1 MQMKN
6 FCIAVCILYIGLSC
20 SKKTVPSKTINESNT
35 TAATTNNNT
44 VTNSTIT
51 DTASAAIV
59 TADSLAM
66 AAVNNAMVVA
76 DGYGN
81 LVTPQENLPAN
92 SGVKYNSLEL
102 SKSFTVQQRA
112 NLQARYKTVPPRVLY
127 VPEQQAS
134 SSLKGSYY
142 IYKKKFWYWKKGDGF
157 YYLDPKYYQ

>member
-1 MQMKN
+1 MKK
-6 FCIAVCILYIGLSC
+6 FFIAACFLCICLSC
-20 SKKTVPSKTINESNT
+20 SKKTVPSKTTNESVTNNT
-35 TAATTNNNT
+35 TVNNNT
-44 VTNSTIT
+44 VI
-51 DTASAAIV
+51 DTASAVIV

-66 AAVNNAMVVA
+66 AAVNNIMVIA

-81 LVTPQENLPAN
+81 LVTPQQSLPAN
-92 SGVKYNSLEL
+92 SGVKYNNLEL

-127 VPEQQAS
+127 VPEQASS
-134 SSLKGSYY
+134 SSLKGNYY

>member
-1 MQMKN
+1 MKN
-6 FCIAVCILYIGLSC
+6 FFIAACFLCICLGC
-20 SKKTVPSKTINESNT
+20 SKKTVPSKTTNEIN
-35 TAATTNNNT
+35 TNNNT
-44 VTNSTIT
+44 TVI
-51 DTASAAIV
+51 DTASAVIV

-66 AAVNNAMVVA
+66 AAVNNTMVIA

-81 LVTPQENLPAN
+81 LVTPQQSLPAN
-92 SGVKYNSLEL
+92 SGVKYNNLEL

-127 VPEQQAS
+127 VPEQASS

-142 IYKKKFWYWKKGDGF
+142 IYKKKFWYWKKADGF